1 MANIKQTKE
10 RKQNGGETRGEVINC
25 AVTPSRVRLKDGFF
39 CPTVYW
45 FMRRVMGHFITSVVI
60 NAQN

>member
-10 RKQNGGETRGEVINC
+10 RKQNGGETQGKVINC
-25 AVTPSRVRLKDGFF
+25 AVTPSRLCLIDGFF
-39 CPTVYW
+39 SPTVYW

>member
-1 MANIKQTKE
+1 MVNIRQVKE
-10 RKQNGGETRGEVINC
+10 RKQNRGETLGEMINYPFL
-25 AVTPSRVRLKDGFF
+25 PSRLCLKDGFF

>member
-1 MANIKQTKE
+1 MVNIKQVKE
-10 RKQNGGETRGEVINC
+10 RKQNGGETRGAMINC
-25 AVTPSRVRLKDGFF
+25 AFTQSRQRLKDGFF